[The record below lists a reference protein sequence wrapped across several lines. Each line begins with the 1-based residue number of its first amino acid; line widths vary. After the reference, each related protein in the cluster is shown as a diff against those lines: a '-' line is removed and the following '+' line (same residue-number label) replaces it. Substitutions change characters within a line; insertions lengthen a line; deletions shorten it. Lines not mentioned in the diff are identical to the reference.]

1 MYNVYYR
8 HLFFLKE
15 GADVNVVDN
24 KNQTALFH
32 ATEQAHLNVVKFLLK
47 FNADILI
54 RSYNYSILMFE
65 LHCT

>member
-1 MYNVYYR
+1 MYII
-8 HLFFLKE
+8 FFLKE

-32 ATEQAHLNVVKFLLK
+32 AAGQGHLNVVKSLLK

-54 RSYNYSILMFE
+54 RSYSYSMLMFE